1 MLKKKKKD
9 YVAVEGLLDVI
20 LERAQKKK
28 KKKERCIEKP
38 SIFLG
43 NTKTYMYRM
52 LIEIVDIKGNSDE
65 ASEMRRSM
73 LLEH

>member
-1 MLKKKKKD
+1 M
-9 YVAVEGLLDVI
+9 EGLLDVI
-20 LERAQKKK
+20 LEKAQEKRKKK
-28 KKKERCIEKP
+28 RCVEKP

-43 NTKTYMYRM
+43 NTKRHMYRM

>member
-1 MLKKKKKD
+1 MLKKKKRLCCCGGTVRCD
-9 YVAVEGLLDVI
+9 SGESSG
-20 LERAQKKK
+20 KKK
-28 KKKERCIEKP
+28 KKRCVEKP

-43 NTKTYMYRM
+43 NTETHMYRM
-52 LIEIVDIKGNSDE
+52 LIEIMDIKGNSDE